1 MSNNE
6 KQNKM
11 IRTVENLEN
20 KNYDLL
26 IIGGGIYGATAAW
39 DASLRGLS
47 VALVEKNDYA
57 SGTSFNSL
65 KIVHGGLRYLQ
76 HFDFKRMRESIQE
89 RRILSKIAPHLVFP
103 LPCAMPTKGHLA
115 KGPEAMRI
123 GLLMNDLISF
133 DRNRDV
139 DKEKRIPAGRMLS
152 REQLFEIIPFI
163 EKDGYNG
170 GILWHD
176 AQMYSSERLVLS
188 FLHSAARRGAD
199 LANHV
204 EVLDFMI
211 EKGRVKAVRAV
222 DKLSGKTLQINAKM
236 TLNCAGPGLT
246 PLLEQTAGGIK
257 SPAWST
263 ALNLVLNRSL
273 SKEYAFGVF
282 STKTFRD
289 KDALISRGSRLLFV
303 VPWQGITLIGTD
315 HKPYYGDP
323 GDYRVTQKDIDDF
336 LGDVQ
341 SAMPKANIRKSDIA
355 FYYGGLLP
363 MTGVNEESGD
373 IQLLK
378 HFRLIDHEKADRLPG
393 LISLQSVKYTTAR
406 GVAEKAID
414 LVQTKLGDSVTSSK
428 TADIPVWGG
437 DIDDYHRFVTTQLE
451 NYQARFNRSLLLHL
465 IRSYGSE
472 FENVLSLIDPGASP
486 ATPVAGDQSMLKAQV
501 LYAVRNEMAKT
512 VSDVVLRR
520 TELGSKGA
528 PGSKSLSL
536 CADVMAA
543 ELGWSDTKRQQE
555 VEATKRIYDI
565 IEQ

>member
-6 KQNKM
+6 KHYKM
-11 IRTVENLEN
+11 IRAIETLEN

-47 VALVEKNDYA
+47 VALIEKNDFA

-103 LPCAMPTKGHLA
+103 LPCAMPTRGHLA

-123 GLLMNDLISF
+123 GMLMNDLISF
-133 DRNRDV
+133 DRNRNV
-139 DKEKRIPAGRMLS
+139 DKAKQIPAGKLLN
-152 REQLFEIIPFI
+152 REQLFDIIPYI

-204 EVLDFMI
+204 EALDFMI
-211 EKGRVKAVRAV
+211 ENGRVKAVGAV
-222 DKLSGKTLQINAKM
+222 DKLSGKALRINAKM

-289 KDALISRGSRLLFV
+289 RDALISKGSRLLFV

-323 GDYRVTQKDIDDF
+323 ADYRVTQKDIDHF
-336 LGDVQ
+336 LGEVQ

-363 MTGVNEESGD
+363 MAGVNEESGD
-373 IQLLK
+373 VQLLK
-378 HFRLIDHEKADRLPG
+378 HFQLIDHQKEDGLPG

-414 LVQTKLGDSVTSSK
+414 LVQTKLGDSVTASK
-428 TADIPVWGG
+428 TADVPVWGG
-437 DIDDYHRFVTTQLE
+437 DIDDYHHFVTTQLE
-451 NYQARFNRSLLLHL
+451 NYQERFNRSLLLHL
-465 IRSYGSE
+465 IHSYGSE
-472 FENVLSLIDPGASP
+472 FENILSLIDPDASP
-486 ATPVAGDQSMLKAQV
+486 TTPVTGDQSILKAQV

-512 VSDVVLRR
+512 LSDVALRR
-520 TELGSKGA
+520 TDLGCKGA
-528 PGSKSLSL
+528 PGSKPLSL
-536 CADVMAA
+536 CADLMAE

-555 VEATKRIYDI
+555 VEVTKRIYDI
-565 IEQ
+565 IE